1 MNDRGITWQ
10 RMGFWVVVAFI
21 LIGSLF
27 PFWWIVKT
35 SLQSNQEF
43 QAGTKGLLPEQ
54 VSFDAYVQV
63 LSDPDFLRPVLNSF
77 VICAAVTVITV
88 LIASLA
94 AYGLARMHVR
104 RPSVILGVILLTGF
118 FPVLAMVGPLF
129 LVYRSLNLLDTF
141 PGLIAADL
149 VYTLPIATWLLYN
162 FFTQI
167 PSSLEEAALID
178 GASRMQALRMIIVP
192 VAVPG
197 VFTAAILSFILA
209 WNDFAFALSF
219 LQTPER
225 FTAPLALVNLGQ
237 SQFQVFYNII
247 DAAVVVISLPV
258 ALLVLFA
265 QRRIVS
271 GLTAGAV
278 K

>member
-1 MNDRGITWQ
+1 VNDRGITWQ